1 MDEGNER
8 LEFALRAVT
17 KARLLAMHV
26 PAYAVGAWC
35 TAWEAEA
42 DRRGLVPSASSWE
55 DGIRWIV
62 ARIAAG
68 EPPPTG

>member
-1 MDEGNER
+1 MDDDNDR

-17 KARLLAMHV
+17 KARLLAMQV

-35 TAWEAEA
+35 AAWETEA
-42 DRRGLVPSASSWE
+42 DKRGLAPSAASWE
-55 DGIRWIV
+55 EGIRWIV

-68 EPPPTG
+68 ERPPTR